1 MAIKPIGRTV
11 LKRNTRC
18 ANASLRGANQL
29 HNLPNVFPLAELP
42 AAMDAAARAGN
53 LESVVVKP

>member
-1 MAIKPIGRTV
+1 MVRSGELDVRAIT
-11 LKRNTRC
+11 
-18 ANASLRGANQL
+18 A
-29 HNLPNVFPLAELP
+29 NVFPLAELP